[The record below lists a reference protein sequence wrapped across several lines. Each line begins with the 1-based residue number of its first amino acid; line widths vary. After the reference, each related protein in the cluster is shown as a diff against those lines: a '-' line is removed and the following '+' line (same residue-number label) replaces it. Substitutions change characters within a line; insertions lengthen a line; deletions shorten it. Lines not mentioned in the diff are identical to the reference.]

1 MGIVLKG
8 ITAALGE
15 ALVLKRVDIRIE
27 GNTIETVSESPLEAK
42 EGYETIQGE
51 GKLAIPGLV
60 NAHTHL
66 PMVLFRGAADDLPL
80 SQWLSEYIWPREAR
94 LTEDEIYW
102 GALLGLAEMIRSGT
116 TLFSDMYFHLDAIG
130 RAVAESG
137 MRALLSYGIIAPRLD
152 EKGKQELERTEWTIT
167 HLHDTVDG
175 RIRIAVAP
183 HSVYTCGK
191 DVWEMAVKLARKYEV
206 PIHTH
211 IAETRDEVADCY
223 VRDGVS
229 PVELLERWGALSGP
243 VIAAHC
249 VHVSP
254 ADIEILKAR
263 GVSVVH
269 CPKSNAKLGS
279 GTAPVARMSEA
290 GVNVALGTD
299 GAASN
304 NSLNMIAELRF
315 ASLAAKAVN
324 ENPML
329 IPAKDALRMASAV
342 GATALG
348 SGDTGKIEEGCR
360 ADIVLLDI
368 EMLETLPMYDPISA
382 LVYSAGREAVSD
394 VMVDGRFLM
403 RERTLTTID
412 EDRVKYEVK
421 RIANRYRNQTHPHLG
436 GREIPRADAGVE
448 GGTDGTYHGEEKRVD
463 PDLRV
468 E

>member
-27 GNTIETVSESPLEAK
+27 GNIIETVSESQLEAK
-42 EGYETIQGE
+42 DGDETIPGT

-60 NAHTHL
+60 NAHTHV

-80 SQWLSEYIWPREAR
+80 SRWLSEHIWPREAR

-102 GALLGLAEMIRSGT
+102 GTLIGLAEMIRSGT

-152 EKGKQELERTEWTIT
+152 EKGEQEIKRAERAIT
-167 HLHDTVDG
+167 HLHDTADG
-175 RIRIAVAP
+175 RIRVAVAP

-191 DVWEMAVKLARKYEV
+191 DVWKRAVKLAQKYEV

-211 IAETRDEVADCY
+211 LAETRDEVADCY
-223 VRDGVS
+223 ARNGMS
-229 PVELLERWGALSGP
+229 PVELLARWGGLSGP

-254 ADIEILKAR
+254 ADIEILAAR
-263 GVSVVH
+263 GVSVAH

-279 GTAPVARMSEA
+279 GTAPVARMSAA
-290 GVNVALGTD
+290 GVDVALGTD

-304 NSLNMIAELRF
+304 NSLNMISELQF
-315 ASLAAKAVN
+315 AALMTKATT
-324 ENPML
+324 ENPTL
-329 IPAKDALRMASAV
+329 IPAKEALRMASAV
-342 GATALG
+342 GAAALG
-348 SGDTGKIEEGCR
+348 GGDTGSIEEGRR
-360 ADIVLLDI
+360 ADIVLVDI
-368 EMLETLPMYDPISA
+368 ERLETLPTYDPISA

-403 RERTLTTID
+403 RERRLTTID
-412 EDRVKYEVK
+412 EVRVKYEVK
-421 RIANRYRNQTHPHLG
+421 RIANRYRN
-436 GREIPRADAGVE
+436 
-448 GGTDGTYHGEEKRVD
+448 
-463 PDLRV
+463 
-468 E
+468 

>member
-15 ALVLKRVDIRIE
+15 ALVVKRVDIRIE
-27 GNTIETVSESPLEAK
+27 GNTIETVSEFPLEAK
-42 EGYETIQGE
+42 DGDETIQGE

-66 PMVLFRGAADDLPL
+66 PMVLFRGVADDLPL
-80 SQWLSEYIWPREAR
+80 SQWLSEHIWPLEAR
-94 LTEDEIYW
+94 LTEDDVYW
-102 GALLGLAEMIRSGT
+102 GTLLGLAEMVRSGT
-116 TLFSDMYFHLDAIG
+116 TFFSDMYFHLDAIG

-137 MRALLSYGIIAPRLD
+137 MRALLSYGIIALRLD
-152 EKGKQELERTEWTIT
+152 KKGKEEIKRAEGTIT
-167 HLHDTVDG
+167 HLHDTAEG
-175 RIRIAVAP
+175 RIRVGVAP

-191 DVWEMAVKLARKYEV
+191 EVWEGAVKLAHRYEV

-211 IAETRDEVADCY
+211 LAETQDEVADCY
-223 VRDGVS
+223 VRNGVS
-229 PVELLERWGALSGP
+229 PVELLERWGAFSGP

-263 GVSVVH
+263 GVSVAH

-299 GAASN
+299 GASSN
-304 NSLNMIAELRF
+304 NTLDMLSELRF
-315 ASLAAKAVN
+315 AALSAKAVN
-324 ENPML
+324 ENPTL

-348 SGDTGKIEEGCR
+348 NEDTGKIEEGSR
-360 ADIVLLDI
+360 ADIVLVDI
-368 EMLETLPMYDPISA
+368 ERLETLPMYDPISA

-403 RERTLTTID
+403 QERRLTTID

-421 RIANRYRNQTHPHLG
+421 RIANRYRN
-436 GREIPRADAGVE
+436 
-448 GGTDGTYHGEEKRVD
+448 
-463 PDLRV
+463 
-468 E
+468 